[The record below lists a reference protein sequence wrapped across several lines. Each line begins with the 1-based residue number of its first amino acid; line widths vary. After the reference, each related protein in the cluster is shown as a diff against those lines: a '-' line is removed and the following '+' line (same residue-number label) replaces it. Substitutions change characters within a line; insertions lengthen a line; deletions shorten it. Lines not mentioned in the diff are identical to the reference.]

1 MECVKENI
9 SSVDFN
15 TLKWYIAFIL
25 VVKECIMQN
34 TTFGFIGLGLI
45 GGSIAKAL
53 RLAYPECTIIAYDM
67 SDSALQAARE
77 DVVNTVY
84 NNVGPAFSNCDI
96 IFLCTPVDFNV
107 GYLEQLKHIKKDSC
121 IITDVGS
128 VKKTIH
134 DVIDKLNLGD
144 CFIGGHPMAGSEHSG
159 YAASR
164 AGLLENAYYILTPGS
179 SVSYTNVEKM
189 QNLIKAIGAIPI
201 VMTQDKHD
209 KVTAAISHLPHM
221 AAYALVHLVE
231 QSDDEDETMKIIA
244 AGGFKDITRIASSS
258 AVMWQQI
265 CGENKEQLLL
275 FMDDYIASLTSLR
288 NEIEQENASYL
299 LDYFK
304 DAKDY
309 RDSFDDVISGPIK
322 RSYRVAISIP
332 DEAGI
337 IAKISGMFAKDG
349 INLKNMGIVH
359 NREFEE
365 GVLRIEFYDEASLKR
380 AVSILRDENYTI
392 FIR

>member
-1 MECVKENI
+1 
-9 SSVDFN
+9 
-15 TLKWYIAFIL
+15 
-25 VVKECIMQN
+25 MQN
-34 TTFGFIGLGLI
+34 NTFGFIGLGLI

-53 RLAYPECTIIAYDM
+53 RLAFPECTIIAYDI
-67 SDSALQAARE
+67 SDSALQAAKE
-77 DVVNTVY
+77 DVVDHVY
-84 NNVGPAFSNCDI
+84 NNVGTAFSDCDI
-96 IFLCTPVDFNV
+96 IFLCTPVDYNAE
-107 GYLEQLKHIKKDSC
+107 YLNQIKQIKKDTC

-134 DVIDKLNLGD
+134 DVVDKLSLGE

-179 SVSYTNVEKM
+179 SVSYANVEKM
-189 QNLIKAIGAIPI
+189 QNLIKAIGSIPI
-201 VMTQDKHD
+201 VMTQEKHD
-209 KVTAAISHLPHM
+209 MVTAAISHLPHM
-221 AAYALVHLVE
+221 AAYALVNLIE
-231 QSDDEDETMKIIA
+231 KSDDEDETMKMIA

-258 AVMWQQI
+258 AIMWQQI
-265 CGENKEQLLL
+265 CGENKEQLLS
-275 FMDDYIASLTSLR
+275 FMDDYIDSLTSLR
-288 NEIEQENASYL
+288 TEIANENASYL

-304 DAKDY
+304 DAKEY

-322 RSYRVAISIP
+322 RSYRVAVSIP

-337 IAKISGMFAKDG
+337 IAKISSMFAKDG

-380 AVSILRDENYTI
+380 AISILREEHYTI

>member
-1 MECVKENI
+1 
-9 SSVDFN
+9 
-15 TLKWYIAFIL
+15 
-25 VVKECIMQN
+25 MQN
-34 TTFGFIGLGLI
+34 KTYGFIGLGLI
-45 GGSIAKAL
+45 GGSLAKAL
-53 RLAYPECTIIAYDM
+53 RLAFPNCKIIAFDL
-67 SDSALQAARE
+67 DFTALSLARE
-77 DVVNTVY
+77 DVVDEVY
-84 NNVGPAFSNCDI
+84 NGVNEAFGTCDI
-96 IFLCTPVDFNV
+96 IFLCTPVDYNAE
-107 GYLEQLKHIKKDSC
+107 YLKQIKTIKKKSC

-134 DVIDKLNLGD
+134 DVVSNLALDD

-164 AGLLENAYYILTPGS
+164 AGLLENAYYILTPGA
-179 SVSYTNVEKM
+179 SVSYSNVEKM
-189 QNLIKAIGAIPI
+189 QTLIKSIGAIPI
-201 VMTQDKHD
+201 VMSQEKHD

-221 AAYALVHLVE
+221 AAYALVNLI
-231 QSDDEDETMKIIA
+231 QNSDDEDETMKMIA

-258 AVMWQQI
+258 AIMWQQI
-265 CGENKEQLLL
+265 CGENKEQLLQ
-275 FMDDYIASLTSLR
+275 FMDEYILSLSSLR
-288 NEIEQENASYL
+288 NEIAAENKSYL
-299 LDYFK
+299 LNYFK

-322 RSYRVAISIP
+322 RSYRVAVSIP

-337 IAKISGMFAKDG
+337 IAKISGMFASNG

-365 GVLRIEFYDEASLKR
+365 GVLRIEFYDEASLKQ
-380 AVSILRDENYTI
+380 AISILREENYTI

>member
-1 MECVKENI
+1 
-9 SSVDFN
+9 
-15 TLKWYIAFIL
+15 
-25 VVKECIMQN
+25 MQN

-53 RLAYPECTIIAYDM
+53 RLAYPECTIIAYDT
-67 SDSALQAARE
+67 SASVMQAARE
-77 DVVNTVY
+77 DVVNKVDNGITTE
-84 NNVGPAFSNCDI
+84 AFGACDI
-96 IFLCTPVDFNV
+96 IFLCTPVDFNAR
-107 GYLEQLKHIKKDSC
+107 YLKQIKEVKKDTC

-134 DVIDKLNLGD
+134 DVVRNLNLGD

-164 AGLLENAYYILTPGS
+164 AGLLENAYYILTPGD
-179 SVSYTNVEKM
+179 SVSYANVEKM
-189 QNLIKAIGAIPI
+189 QTLIKSIGAIPI
-201 VMTQDKHD
+201 VMTQEKHD

-221 AAYALVHLVE
+221 AAYALVNLIA
-231 QSDDEDETMKIIA
+231 QSDDEDETMKMIA

-265 CGENKEQLLL
+265 CGENKEQLIT
-275 FMDDYIASLTSLR
+275 FMNAYINTLSSLR
-288 NEIEQENASYL
+288 DEIAGENASYL
-299 LDYFK
+299 TDYFK
-304 DAKDY
+304 NAKDY

-322 RSYRVAISIP
+322 RSYRVAVSIP

-365 GVLRIEFYDEASLKR
+365 GVLRIEFYDETSLKH
-380 AVSILRDENYTI
+380 AISILRDENYTI

>member
-1 MECVKENI
+1 
-9 SSVDFN
+9 
-15 TLKWYIAFIL
+15 
-25 VVKECIMQN
+25 MQSK
-34 TTFGFIGLGLI
+34 TYGFIGLGLI

-53 RLAYPECTIIAYDM
+53 RLAFPDCTIIAYDK
-67 SDSALQAARE
+67 DAEALSLSKQE
-77 DVVNTVY
+77 NICNITCTKLDDT
-84 NNVGPAFSNCDI
+84 FSSCDI
-96 IFLCTPVDFNV
+96 FFLCTPVDYNAE
-107 GYLEQLKHIKKDSC
+107 YLSQIKNIRKPSA

-134 DVIDKLNLGD
+134 DVVADLELEQ

-159 YAASR
+159 YSASR
-164 AGLLENAYYILTPGS
+164 AGLLENAYYILTPGKEI
-179 SVSYTNVEKM
+179 SYSNVELL
-189 QNLIKAIGAIPI
+189 QNLIKAIGSIPI
-201 VMTQDKHD
+201 VMTQQKHD

-221 AAYALVHLVE
+221 AAYALVNLI
-231 QSDDEDETMKIIA
+231 QKSDDEDETMKIIA

-265 CGENKEQLLL
+265 CGENKEQLLT
-275 FMDDYIASLTSLR
+275 FMDDYISSLTALR
-288 NEIEQENASYL
+288 DEISSENSTYL
-299 LDYFK
+299 FDYFQN
-304 DAKDY
+304 AKDY

-322 RSYRVAISIP
+322 RTYRVAVSIP

-337 IAKISGMFAKDG
+337 IAKISGMFARNG

-365 GVLRIEFYDEASLKR
+365 GVLRIEFYDEASLKQ
-380 AVSILRDENYTI
+380 AISILRQEDYTI

>member
-1 MECVKENI
+1 
-9 SSVDFN
+9 
-15 TLKWYIAFIL
+15 
-25 VVKECIMQN
+25 MQN

-53 RLAYPECTIIAYDM
+53 RLAYPGCTIIAYDM
-67 SDSALQAARE
+67 SVSVIQAARE

-84 NNVGPAFSNCDI
+84 NSISEAFGTCDL
-96 IFLCTPVDFNV
+96 IFLCTPVDYNA
-107 GYLEQLKHIKKDSC
+107 GYLEQIKKIKKNSC

-128 VKKTIH
+128 VKKPIH
-134 DVIDKLNLGD
+134 DMVDKLELND

-164 AGLLENAYYILTPGS
+164 AGLLENAYYILTPGT

-189 QNLIKAIGAIPI
+189 QALIKAIGAIPI
-201 VMTQDKHD
+201 VMTQEKHD

-221 AAYALVHLVE
+221 AAYALVNLIS
-231 QSDDEDETMKIIA
+231 QSDDEEETMKMIA

-265 CGENKEQLLL
+265 CGENKEQLLS
-275 FMDDYIASLTSLR
+275 FMDAYIASLSTLR
-288 NEIEQENASYL
+288 NEISADNKNYL

-304 DAKDY
+304 EAKDY

-322 RSYRVAISIP
+322 RSYRVAVSIP

-337 IAKISGMFAKDG
+337 IAKIYGMFAKDG

-380 AVSILRDENYTI
+380 AVSILREDNYTI

>member
-1 MECVKENI
+1 
-9 SSVDFN
+9 
-15 TLKWYIAFIL
+15 
-25 VVKECIMQN
+25 MQN
-34 TTFGFIGLGLI
+34 NTFGFIGLGLI

-53 RLAYPECTIIAYDM
+53 RLTYPKCTIIAYDM

-77 DVVNTVY
+77 DVVNNVY
-84 NNVGPAFSNCDI
+84 NGINEAFNACDI
-96 IFLCTPVDFNV
+96 IFLCTPVDYNA
-107 GYLEQLKHIKKDSC
+107 GYLKQIMNIKKNTC

-134 DVIDKLNLGD
+134 DAVNKLELND

-179 SVSYTNVEKM
+179 SVSYADVEKM

-201 VMTQDKHD
+201 VMSQGKHD

-231 QSDDEDETMKIIA
+231 QSDDENETMKMIA

-265 CGENKEQLLL
+265 CGENKEQLLS
-275 FMDDYIASLTSLR
+275 FMDNYIDSLSSLR
-288 NEIEQENASYL
+288 NEIDRENAPYL

-322 RSYRVAISIP
+322 RSYRVAVSIP